1 MVTQTPPQGAPAD
14 TNTANGPGAQA
25 GRGGQSSE
33 PSARQV
39 AGRRWRSAR
48 GVVAVI
54 LAMVVV
60 AVILAA
66 LRPSTSPQALDPTSP
81 KQDGSR
87 ALAEILRQNGTP
99 VDVARNADEAVSK
112 SGPGTVMVV
121 TRTERL
127 TGEDLTRLAGAQVDL
142 VLVRPTSFALADL
155 APRIRKDGT
164 TFEEA
169 DEPGCPLQAATLA
182 GAVALHESET
192 YRVTASVTGAVT
204 TCYMTEHDRPR
215 LVQVRH
221 GTKTVTVLGSAAPLT
236 NRRLTEEGN
245 AALAMNLLG
254 TNSNSPGSAGAD
266 TSVVWLVP
274 DIPREGAGAGQQSL
288 TDLLPFGVKL
298 FLLQLLVAVVLVA
311 LWRSRRLGPV
321 VAEALPVVVR
331 SAETVEGRARLYRAG
346 HARDRA
352 SDALRSGA
360 RERLVPLLGLP
371 RSSAQDPSA
380 AQEIVAAVARRT
392 PYDETYV
399 GAALYGPEPLD
410 DAGLIALSDVLDDL
424 ERQVRQS

>member
-1 MVTQTPPQGAPAD
+1 MVTQSPPDA
-14 TNTANGPGAQA
+14 GPGT
-25 GRGGQSSE
+25 GQGPAE
-33 PSARQV
+33 PSAGQV

-54 LAMVVV
+54 LAMVVI

-81 KQDGSR
+81 KQDGGR
-87 ALAEILRQNGTP
+87 ALAEILRRNGTP
-99 VDVARNADEAVSK
+99 VTVARHADDAVNA
-112 SGPGTVMVV
+112 SGPGTVMLV

-127 TGEDLTRLAGAQVDL
+127 TGEDLALLAGAQIDL
-142 VLVRPTSFALADL
+142 LVVRPTSFALDDL
-155 APRIRKDGT
+155 APQVRKSGSA
-164 TFEEA
+164 FGVA
-169 DEPGCPLQAATLA
+169 EPGCPLQAATLA
-182 GAVALHESET
+182 GPVAFHESQT
-192 YRVTASVTGAVT
+192 YEVTGSAT
-204 TCYMTEHDRPR
+204 ACYKTDYGSARV
-215 LVQVRH
+215 VQVRN
-221 GTKTVTVLGSAAPLT
+221 GLNTVTVLGATAPLT

-245 AALAMNLLG
+245 AALAMNL
-254 TNSNSPGSAGAD
+254 AGAGS
-266 TSVVWLVP
+266 SVVWLVP
-274 DIPREGAGAGQQSL
+274 DMPERGSGAGQQSL
-288 TDLLPFGVKL
+288 GDLLPFGVKL
-298 FLLQLLVAVVLVA
+298 LVLELLVAVLLVA
-311 LWRSRRLGPV
+311 LWRARRLGPV

-371 RSSAQDPSA
+371 RSHAQDPTA
-380 AQEIVAAVARRT
+380 VQAIVTAVAHRT

-424 ERQVRQS
+424 ERQVRES

>member
-1 MVTQTPPQGAPAD
+1 MVTQTPPQSAQA
-14 TNTANGPGAQA
+14 GPGA
-25 GRGGQSSE
+25 E
-33 PSARQV
+33 PPSARQV

-48 GVVAVI
+48 GVVAAL
-54 LAMVVV
+54 LAMVVI

-66 LRPSTSPQALDPTSP
+66 LRPATSAEALDPTSP

-99 VDVARNADEAVSK
+99 VHVARDADDAVRQSA
-112 SGPGTVMVV
+112 PGSVMLV

-127 TGEDLTRLAGAQVDL
+127 TREDLTRLASAQVDL

-155 APRIRKDGT
+155 APRVRKDGP

-169 DEPGCPLQAATLA
+169 DEPGCTMQAAALA
-182 GAVALHESET
+182 GAVSLHESET
-192 YRVTASVTGAVT
+192 YEVTASVTGAVT
-204 TCYMTEHDRPR
+204 TCYKTEFGGPR
-215 LVQVRH
+215 VVQVRH
-221 GTKTVTVLGSAAPLT
+221 GAKTVTVLGSASPLT

-245 AALAMNLLG
+245 AALAMNLLDS
-254 TNSNSPGSAGAD
+254 TNTGLVPTAG

-274 DIPREGAGAGQQSL
+274 DIPTEGTAAGQQSL
-288 TDLLPFGVKL
+288 GDLLPFGVKL
-298 FLLQLLVAVVLVA
+298 FILQLLVAVLLVA
-311 LWRSRRLGPV
+311 LWRGRRLGPV

-331 SAETVEGRARLYRAG
+331 SAETVQGRSRLYRAG

-380 AQEIVAAVARRT
+380 AQEIVTAVAHRT

>member
-1 MVTQTPPQGAPAD
+1 MVTQTPPQNAPRNAQ
-14 TNTANGPGAQA
+14 AGPGA
-25 GRGGQSSE
+25 E
-33 PSARQV
+33 PPSARQV

-48 GVVAVI
+48 GVVAVL
-54 LAMVVV
+54 LAMVVI

-66 LRPSTSPQALDPTSP
+66 LRPSTSPEALDPTSP
-81 KQDGSR
+81 TQDGSR

-99 VDVARNADEAVSK
+99 VHVARDADDAVRK
-112 SGPGTVMVV
+112 SAPGTVMLV

-127 TGEDLTRLAGAQVDL
+127 TREDLTRLAGAQVDL

-155 APRIRKDGT
+155 APRVRKDGP
-164 TFEEA
+164 TFEDA
-169 DEPGCPLQAATLA
+169 DEPGCNLQAAALA
-182 GAVALHESET
+182 GPVALHESET
-192 YRVTASVTGAVT
+192 YEVTASVTGAVT
-204 TCYMTEHDRPR
+204 TCYGTEFGGPR
-215 LVQVRH
+215 VVQVRH
-221 GTKTVTVLGSAAPLT
+221 GAKTVTVLGSTSPLT

-254 TNSNSPGSAGAD
+254 TSTTGPDTAGTG

-274 DIPREGAGAGQQSL
+274 DIPTEGTAAGQQSL
-288 TDLLPFGVKL
+288 GDLLPFGVKL
-298 FLLQLLVAVVLVA
+298 FIFQLLVAVLLVA
-311 LWRSRRLGPV
+311 LWRGRRLGPV

-331 SAETVEGRARLYRAG
+331 SAETVEGRSRLYRAG

-380 AQEIVAAVARRT
+380 AQEIVTAVAYRT
-392 PYDETYV
+392 PHDETYV

>member
-1 MVTQTPPQGAPAD
+1 MVTQSPPQSSPR
-14 TNTANGPGAQA
+14 GAQA
-25 GRGGQSSE
+25 GPGAE
-33 PSARQV
+33 PPSARQV
-39 AGRRWRSAR
+39 AGRRWRAAR
-48 GVVAVI
+48 GVAAV
-54 LAMVVV
+54 LFAMVVI
-60 AVILAA
+60 AVFLAA
-66 LRPSTSPQALDPTSP
+66 LRPSTSAEALDPTSP

-87 ALAEILRQNGTP
+87 ALAEILRQNGTA
-99 VDVARNADEAVSK
+99 VHVARDADEAVRAAA
-112 SGPGTVMVV
+112 PGTVMLV

-127 TGEDLTRLAGAQVDL
+127 TREDLARLAGAQVNL

-155 APRIRKDGT
+155 APRVRKDGP

-169 DEPGCPLQAATLA
+169 DEPGCGMQAATLA
-182 GAVALHESET
+182 GAVSLHESET
-192 YRVTASVTGAVT
+192 YEVTASITGAVT
-204 TCYMTEHDRPR
+204 TCYKTEFGGPR
-215 LVQVRH
+215 VVQVRH
-221 GTKTVTVLGSAAPLT
+221 GAKTVTVLGSAAPLT
-236 NRRLTEEGN
+236 NRRLAEEGN
-245 AALAMNLLG
+245 AALAMNLLDA
-254 TNSNSPGSAGAD
+254 TNSGLVPTAG

-274 DIPREGAGAGQQSL
+274 DIPAEGTAAEQRPLGE
-288 TDLLPFGVKL
+288 LLPFGVKL
-298 FLLQLLVAVVLVA
+298 FILQLLVAVLLVA
-311 LWRSRRLGPV
+311 LWRGRRLGPV

-331 SAETVEGRARLYRAG
+331 SAETVEGRSRLYRAG

-392 PYDETYV
+392 PHDETYV

>member
-1 MVTQTPPQGAPAD
+1 MVTAAPPRGEQS
-14 TNTANGPGAQA
+14 A
-25 GRGGQSSE
+25 G

-48 GVVAVI
+48 GVVAAI
-54 LAMVVV
+54 LAMAVV
-60 AVILAA
+60 ALILAA
-66 LRPSTSPQALDPTSP
+66 LRPSTSAEALDPESP

-87 ALAEILRQNGTP
+87 ALAEILRQHGTR
-99 VDVARNADEAVSK
+99 VTVARNAGDALGAA
-112 SGPGTVMVV
+112 GPGTVMVV

-127 TGEDLTRLAGAQVDL
+127 TEKDLQELSGVRADL
-142 VLVRPTSFALADL
+142 LLVRPTSFALDAL
-155 APRIRKDGT
+155 APQVRRGGPTYEEKDSP
-164 TFEEA
+164 
-169 DEPGCPLQAATLA
+169 DCSLQAATLA
-182 GAVALHESET
+182 GRVAFHESET
-192 YRVTASVTGAVT
+192 YDVAGSAAA
-204 TCYMTEHDRPR
+204 CYRTEYDAAR
-215 LVQVRH
+215 LVQVRN
-221 GTKTVTVLGSAAPLT
+221 GTGTVTVLGSTAPLT

-245 AALAMNLLG
+245 AALAMNL
-254 TNSNSPGSAGAD
+254 AGAG

-274 DIPREGAGAGQQSL
+274 DLPKEGAGAGQKSL
-288 TDLLPFGVKL
+288 GDLLPFGVKL
-298 FLLQLLVAVVLVA
+298 LILELLVAVLLVA
-311 LWRSRRLGPV
+311 LWRARRLGPV

-346 HARDRA
+346 RARDRA

-380 AQEIVAAVARRT
+380 AQEIVTAVARRT
-392 PYDETYV
+392 AYDETYV

-410 DAGLIALSDVLDDL
+410 DAGLIALTDVLDDL